1 MNPESIIFYNLFIYL
16 VGFVLLLSLN
26 NSVFKQVSGWI
37 SIVISVL
44 GIIFSSSLQV
54 PSTENFS
61 ISYNWLH
68 LGDTHINFK
77 ILIDNQTYF
86 MYILV
91 QIIAFFVKLFST
103 KYLEHDDGINR
114 YFAFLNLFVFSML
127 GLVLAG
133 NLLQLYLFWEL
144 VGFCSYLLI
153 GFWYTKKA
161 ANSAAIKAFLINRLG
176 DAFLMVGIFIL
187 FLIYGNLDFDAFT
200 PENLNK
206 SAFGFPF
213 LTIEGLQTLAVLMV
227 FGGVAAKSAQLPLQI
242 WLPDAME
249 GPTPASALIHA
260 ATMVVA
266 GVFLLGRISPIITP
280 DAGLVIALIGGLT
293 SVLAAI
299 SAVFQYDIKKVL
311 AYSTISQLGF
321 MVAGMG
327 MGAVGASFF
336 HLTTHAFF
344 KAGLFLCAGAII
356 NYMHHE
362 QDMRKMGNLLL
373 KIPVVFY
380 AYLICAAS
388 LIGLPFTSGFLS
400 KDSLLNAAVAFG
412 TKDGYT
418 NIKILVPFMMGITS
432 FLTSFYMVRQLV
444 MVFFQ
449 RQESP
454 VDKIIS
460 STKRTFDGAIKSF
473 QDILN
478 ADNESLGEEKVI
490 NFVRN
495 LGVFDVS
502 VLGLA
507 ICSTWF
513 LFSSNPFSYEE
524 VWFLEVFPKNETH
537 FPWIPLAVGFLFIVA
552 LLISYNATYEELRR
566 YYLGERK
573 SGWQRNIFRMAK
585 SHFYIDSF
593 YKKTFFLLIKSNQS
607 IDSQKYSNEIK
618 TSTITKSLEISNLF
632 QKIESNYVDNLIK
645 KISTLVISLSEYS
658 SKIDDKIVDGLVL
671 KISFGLKNLGN
682 NIRKSQSGQIQLYV
696 LGMAIIILFIVL
708 VKIIIF

>member
-26 NSVFKQVSGWI
+26 NSVFKQLSGWI

-513 LFSSNPFSYEE
+513 LFSSNPFSFEE
-524 VWFLEVFPKNETH
+524 VWFLEVFPKDETH

-607 IDSQKYSNEIK
+607 IDSQKYSKEIK
-618 TSTITKSLEISNLF
+618 TSTMTKSLEISNFF

-645 KISTLVISLSEYS
+645 KISALVISLSEYS

>member
-26 NSVFKQVSGWI
+26 NSVFKQLSGWI

-293 SVLAAI
+293 SVLSAI

-513 LFSSNPFSYEE
+513 LFSSNPFSFEE
-524 VWFLEVFPKNETH
+524 VWFLEVFPKDETH

-607 IDSQKYSNEIK
+607 IDSQKYSKEIK
-618 TSTITKSLEISNLF
+618 TSTMTKSLEISNFF

>member
-26 NSVFKQVSGWI
+26 NTVFKQLSGWI

-103 KYLEHDDGINR
+103 KYLDHDDGINR

-187 FLIYGNLDFDAFT
+187 FLIYRNLDFDAFT

-206 SAFGFPF
+206 TAFGFPF

-321 MVAGMG
+321 MVTGMG

-344 KAGLFLCAGAII
+344 KAGLFLCAGAVI

-418 NIKILVPFMMGITS
+418 NIKILVPIMMGITS

-502 VLGLA
+502 VIGLA

-513 LFSSNPFSYEE
+513 LFSSNPFSIEE
-524 VWFLEVFPKNETH
+524 AWFLEVFPKDETH

-573 SGWQRNIFRMAK
+573 RGWQRNIFRMAK
-585 SHFYIDSF
+585 SHFYLDSF
-593 YKKTFFLLIKSNQS
+593 YKKTFFFLIKSNQS
-607 IDSQKYSNEIK
+607 IDSEKHSNELK
-618 TSTITKSLEISNLF
+618 TSTITKSFEISNIF
-632 QKIESNYVDNLIK
+632 QKIESNYLDNLIK
-645 KISTLVISLSEYS
+645 KISSLVISLSEYS

>member
-26 NSVFKQVSGWI
+26 NSVFKQLSGWI

-513 LFSSNPFSYEE
+513 LFSSNPFSFEE
-524 VWFLEVFPKNETH
+524 VWFLEVFPKDETH

-618 TSTITKSLEISNLF
+618 TSTITKSLEISNFF
-632 QKIESNYVDNLIK
+632 QKIESNYVDKLIK

>member
-26 NSVFKQVSGWI
+26 NSVFKQLSGWI

-187 FLIYGNLDFDAFT
+187 FLIYENLDFDAFSA
-200 PENLNK
+200 ENLNK
-206 SAFGFPF
+206 SAFGFQF

-412 TKDGYT
+412 IKDGYT

-513 LFSSNPFSYEE
+513 LFSSNPFSFEE
-524 VWFLEVFPKNETH
+524 VWFLEVFPKDETH

-607 IDSQKYSNEIK
+607 IDSEKYSKEIK
-618 TSTITKSLEISNLF
+618 TSTITKSLEISNFF

-671 KISFGLKNLGN
+671 KISFSLKNLGN

>member
-1 MNPESIIFYNLFIYL
+1 
-16 VGFVLLLSLN
+16 
-26 NSVFKQVSGWI
+26 VFKQLSGWI

-103 KYLEHDDGINR
+103 KYLDHDDGINR

-187 FLIYGNLDFDAFT
+187 FLIYRNLDFDAFT

-206 SAFGFPF
+206 TAFGFPF

-321 MVAGMG
+321 MVTGMG

-344 KAGLFLCAGAII
+344 KAGLFLCAGAVI

-418 NIKILVPFMMGITS
+418 NIKILVPIMMGITS

-502 VLGLA
+502 VIGLA

-513 LFSSNPFSYEE
+513 LFSSNPFSIEE
-524 VWFLEVFPKNETH
+524 VWFLEVFPKDETH

-573 SGWQRNIFRMAK
+573 RGWQRNIFRMAK
-585 SHFYIDSF
+585 SHFYLDSF
-593 YKKTFFLLIKSNQS
+593 YKKTFFFLIKSNQS
-607 IDSQKYSNEIK
+607 IDSEKHSNELK
-618 TSTITKSLEISNLF
+618 TSTITKSFEISNIF
-632 QKIESNYVDNLIK
+632 QKIESNYLDNLIK
-645 KISTLVISLSEYS
+645 KISSLVISLSEYS

>member
-26 NSVFKQVSGWI
+26 NSVLKQLSGWI

-61 ISYNWLH
+61 VSYNWLH
-68 LGDTHINFK
+68 LGDTRINFK

-103 KYLEHDDGINR
+103 KYLEHDGGINR

-153 GFWYTKKA
+153 GFWYTKKS
-161 ANSAAIKAFLINRLG
+161 ANSAAIKAFLINRMG

-206 SAFGFPF
+206 TAFGFPF

-227 FGGVAAKSAQLPLQI
+227 FGGVAAKSAQIPLQV

-266 GVFLLGRISPIITP
+266 GVFLLGRISPIITA

-327 MGAVGASFF
+327 MGAVGAAFF

-344 KAGLFLCAGAII
+344 KAGLFLCAGAVI

-373 KIPVVFY
+373 KIPIVFY

-412 TKDGYT
+412 TKDGLA
-418 NIKILVPFMMGITS
+418 NIKILVPVMMGITS
-432 FLTSFYMVRQLV
+432 FLTSFYMIRQLV

-513 LFSSNPFSYEE
+513 LFSSNPFSFEE
-524 VWFLEVFPKNETH
+524 VWFMEVFPNDETH
-537 FPWIPLAVGFLFIVA
+537 FSWIPLAVGFMFIVA

-573 SGWQRNIFRMAK
+573 TGWQRKVFRMAK
-585 SHFYIDSF
+585 FHFYIDNF
-593 YKKTFFLLIKSNQS
+593 YKKTFFLLIKNNQS
-607 IDSQKYSNEIK
+607 VDIQTATHEINDS
-618 TSTITKSLEISNLF
+618 TVTKSLAISNFF

-645 KISTLVISLSEYS
+645 KISSLVLSLSEYS

-671 KISFGLKNLGN
+671 KISFGLKNLGDK
-682 NIRKSQSGQIQLYV
+682 IRKSQSGQIQLYV

>member
-16 VGFVLLLSLN
+16 FGFVLLLSLN
-26 NSVFKQVSGWI
+26 KSVFKQLSGWI

-44 GIIFSSSLQV
+44 GIIFSSSLQG
-54 PSTENFS
+54 PSTENFNL
-61 ISYNWLH
+61 SYNWLH
-68 LGDTHINFK
+68 LGETRINFT

-91 QIIAFFVKLFST
+91 QVIAFCVKLFST

-133 NLLQLYLFWEL
+133 NLLQMYLFWEL
-144 VGFCSYLLI
+144 IGFCSYLLI

-161 ANSAAIKAFLINRLG
+161 ANSAAIKAFLINRMG
-176 DAFLMVGIFIL
+176 DAFLMVGIFLL
-187 FLIYGNLDFDAFT
+187 FLIYGNLDFDALI
-200 PENLNK
+200 PQNINK
-206 SAFGFPF
+206 NAFGFPF
-213 LTIEGLQTLAVLMV
+213 LSSQGLQTLAVLMI
-227 FGGVAAKSAQLPLQI
+227 FGGVTAKSAQLPLQI

-266 GVFLLGRISPIITP
+266 GIFLLGRISPIITP
-280 DAGLVIALIGGLT
+280 DAGLVIALTGALT

-336 HLTTHAFF
+336 HLATHAFF
-344 KAGLFLCAGAII
+344 KAGLFLCAGAVI

-362 QDMRKMGNLLL
+362 QDMRKMGNLIL
-373 KIPVVFY
+373 KLPVVFY
-380 AYLICAAS
+380 AYVICAAS
-388 LIGLPFTSGFLS
+388 LMGLPFTSGFLS

-412 TKDGYT
+412 TKNGLKD
-418 NIKILVPFMMGITS
+418 IKLLVPVMLGITS
-432 FLTSFYMVRQLV
+432 FLTSFYMIRQLI

-460 STKRTFDGAIKSF
+460 STKRTFDGVIKSF
-473 QDILN
+473 QKILN
-478 ADNESLGEEKVI
+478 AENESLGEDRII

-495 LGVFDVS
+495 LGMFEVS
-502 VLGLA
+502 IIGLTV
-507 ICSTWF
+507 CSTWF
-513 LFSSNPFSYEE
+513 LFSSNPFSFEE
-524 VWFLEVFPKNETH
+524 VWFLEVFQSEETH
-537 FPWIPLAVGFLFIVA
+537 FSWIPLAVGMLFILA
-552 LLISYNATYEELRR
+552 LLISYNTTYEELRR
-566 YYLGERK
+566 YYLGEYK
-573 SGWQRNIFRMAK
+573 TGNQRRFYLLAK
-585 SHFYIDSF
+585 NHFYIDRI
-593 YKKTFFLLIKSNQS
+593 YKRLFFMFVKSGETTNMPMTAGLSDEGLKTRKFEIALYFQLIETN
-607 IDSQKYSNEIK
+607 IVDRL
-618 TSTITKSLEISNLF
+618 ITKISSLVL
-632 QKIESNYVDNLIK
+632 
-645 KISTLVISLSEYS
+645 SLSNYS
-658 SKIDDKIVDGLVL
+658 SKIDDKILDGSVL
-671 KISFGLKNLGN
+671 GISFGLKNLGDK
-682 NIRKSQSGQIQLYV
+682 IRKSQSGQIQLYI
-696 LGMAIIILFIVL
+696 LGMVVIILCIVFI
-708 VKIIIF
+708 KIIIF

>member
-1 MNPESIIFYNLFIYL
+1 MNPESIIFYNLFLYL

-26 NSVFKQVSGWI
+26 NSVFKQLSGWI

-44 GIIFSSSLQV
+44 GIIFSSNLQLS
-54 PSTENFS
+54 STENFTMAYHW
-61 ISYNWLH
+61 IV
-68 LGDTHINFK
+68 LGKTHINFD
-77 ILIDNQTYF
+77 ILINHQTYF
-86 MYILV
+86 MYLLV

-153 GFWYTKKA
+153 GFWYTKKSANTA
-161 ANSAAIKAFLINRLG
+161 AVKAFLLNRIG
-176 DAFLMVGIFIL
+176 DAFLMIGIFL
-187 FLIYGNLDFDAFT
+187 VYLIYGSLEFDALI
-200 PENLNK
+200 PENINQTA
-206 SAFGFPF
+206 SGFNF
-213 LTIEGLQTLAVLMV
+213 LSIGQLQTLAVLMI
-227 FGGVAAKSAQLPLQI
+227 FGGVTAKSAQLPLQV

-280 DAGLVIALIGGLT
+280 NAGLTIALVGALT

-299 SAVFQYDIKKVL
+299 SAIFQYDIKKVL
-311 AYSTISQLGF
+311 AFSTISQLGF
-321 MVAGMG
+321 MVTGIG
-327 MGAVGASFF
+327 IGAVGESFF
-336 HLTTHAFF
+336 HLSTHAFF
-344 KAGLFLCAGAII
+344 KAGLFLCSGAVI

-362 QDMRKMGNLLL
+362 QDMRKMGNLIQ

-400 KDSLLNAAVAFG
+400 KDSLLNAAVG
-412 TKDGYT
+412 YGMSDGYY
-418 NIKILVPFMMGITS
+418 NIKILIPILMGSTS

-460 STKRTFDGAIKSF
+460 STKKTFDGAIKSF

-478 ADNESLGEEKVI
+478 AENESLGEDRVI

-495 LGVFDVS
+495 LGFFDVS
-502 VLGLA
+502 ILAMA
-507 ICSTWF
+507 ICSFWF
-513 LFSSNPFSYEE
+513 FFSSSPFSFDE
-524 VWFLEVFPKNETH
+524 VWFLEVFQSSKSH
-537 FPWIPLAVGFLFIVA
+537 FGWIPLAVGFLFLLA

-566 YYLGERK
+566 FYLGENKERWERGLYK
-573 SGWQRNIFRMAK
+573 LAK
-585 SHFYIDSF
+585 EHFYIDKF
-593 YKKTFFLLIKSNQS
+593 YAWFFAKFIKSSPNLES
-607 IDSQKYSNEIK
+607 SLVSNTEALESR
-618 TSTITKSLEISNLF
+618 TGGFEISNFF
-632 QKIESNYVDNLIK
+632 QKFETNYLDNLIEK
-645 KISTLVISLSEYS
+645 LSSLVLSLSVYS
-658 SKIDDKIVDGLVL
+658 STIDDKVIDGSVL
-671 KISFGLKNLGN
+671 KISYGLKNLGDK
-682 NIRKSQSGQIQLYV
+682 IRKSQSGQIQLYI
-696 LGMAIIILFIVL
+696 LGMVIVL
-708 VKIIIF
+708 LGIVLIKIIIF

>member
-26 NSVFKQVSGWI
+26 NSVFKQLSGWI

-513 LFSSNPFSYEE
+513 LFSSNPFSFEE
-524 VWFLEVFPKNETH
+524 VWFLEVFPKDETH

-618 TSTITKSLEISNLF
+618 TSTITKSLEISNFF

>member
-26 NSVFKQVSGWI
+26 NSVFKQLSGWI

-68 LGDTHINFK
+68 LGETRIDFK

-91 QIIAFFVKLFST
+91 QIIGFSVKLFST
-103 KYLEHDDGINR
+103 KYLENDNGINR
-114 YFAFLNLFVFSML
+114 YFAFLNLFVFSIL

-133 NLLQLYLFWEL
+133 NLVQLYLFWEL

-161 ANSAAIKAFLINRLG
+161 ANSAAIKAFLINRMG
-176 DAFLMVGIFIL
+176 DAFLMVGIFLI
-187 FLIYGNLDFDAFT
+187 FLIYGNLDFDALI

-206 SAFGFPF
+206 NALGFPF
-213 LTIEGLQTLAVLMV
+213 LSAEGLKTLAVLMI
-227 FGGVAAKSAQLPLQI
+227 FGGVTAKSAQLPLQI

-266 GVFLLGRISPIITP
+266 GIFLLGRISPIITP
-280 DAGLVIALIGGLT
+280 DAGLVIALTGGLT

-299 SAVFQYDIKKVL
+299 SAVFQHDIKKVL

-327 MGAVGASFF
+327 IGAVGASFF

-344 KAGLFLCAGAII
+344 KAGLFLCAGVVI

-362 QDMRKMGNLLL
+362 QDMRKMGNLIL
-373 KIPVVFY
+373 KLPVVFY
-380 AYLICAAS
+380 AYAICAAS

-400 KDSLLNAAVAFG
+400 KDSLLSAAVAFG
-412 TKDGYT
+412 TKDGLS
-418 NIKILVPFMMGITS
+418 NIKLLVPVMMGITS
-432 FLTSFYMVRQLV
+432 FLTSYYMIRQLV

-454 VDKIIS
+454 VHKIIS

-473 QDILN
+473 QNILN
-478 ADNESLGEEKVI
+478 AENESLGEDKVI

-495 LGVFDVS
+495 LGVFEVS
-502 VLGLA
+502 IIGLA
-507 ICSTWF
+507 VCSTWF
-513 LFSSNPFSYEE
+513 LFSSNPFSFED
-524 VWFLEVFPKNETH
+524 VWFIEVFQSQDTH
-537 FPWIPLAVGFLFIVA
+537 FSWIPLATGGLFILA
-552 LLISYNATYEELRR
+552 LLISYNTTYEELRR
-566 YYLGERK
+566 YYLGEFK
-573 SGWQRNIFRMAK
+573 TGNQRRFYLFAK
-585 SHFYIDSF
+585 NHYYIDRF
-593 YKKTFFLLIKSNQS
+593 YKKLFYMFIKS
-607 IDSQKYSNEIK
+607 DE
-618 TSTITKSLEISNLF
+618 STIMPMNASLIDKGIKARKFEIAPYF
-632 QKIESNYVDNLIK
+632 QLIETNILDRLIT
-645 KISTLVISLSEYS
+645 KISSLVLSLSDYS
-658 SKIDDKIVDGLVL
+658 SKFDDKIVDGSVL
-671 KISFGLKNLGN
+671 KISFGLKNLGDK
-682 NIRKSQSGQIQLYV
+682 IRKSQSGQIQLYI
-696 LGMAIIILFIVL
+696 LGMVVIILCIVFI
-708 VKIIIF
+708 KIIIF

>member
-26 NSVFKQVSGWI
+26 NSVFKQLSGWI

-213 LTIEGLQTLAVLMV
+213 FTIEGLQTLAVLMV

-412 TKDGYT
+412 TKDGYK

-513 LFSSNPFSYEE
+513 LFSSNPFSFEE
-524 VWFLEVFPKNETH
+524 VWFLEVFPKDETH

-607 IDSQKYSNEIK
+607 IDSQKYSKEIK
-618 TSTITKSLEISNLF
+618 TSTIPKSLEISNF
-632 QKIESNYVDNLIK
+632 IQKIESNYVDNLIK

>member
-1 MNPESIIFYNLFIYL
+1 MNPESIIFFNLLLYL

-26 NSVFKQVSGWI
+26 NSVLKELSGWI

-44 GIIFSSSLQV
+44 GIIFSSSLQLS
-54 PSTENFS
+54 STENFS
-61 ISYNWLH
+61 LSYNWLH
-68 LGDTHINFK
+68 LGDTKINFK

-103 KYLEHDDGINR
+103 KYLEHDDGKNR

-153 GFWYTKKA
+153 GFWYTKKS
-161 ANSAAIKAFLINRLG
+161 ANSAAIKAFLINRVG

-187 FLIYGNLDFDAFT
+187 FLIYGNLNFDALS
-200 PENLNK
+200 PQNLNE
-206 SAFGFPF
+206 SAFGFSF
-213 LTIEGLQTLAVLMV
+213 LTIEGLQTLGVLMV
-227 FGGVAAKSAQLPLQI
+227 FGGVAAKSAQLPLQV

-280 DAGLVIALIGGLT
+280 DAGLVIALIGAFT

-299 SAVFQYDIKKVL
+299 SAIFQYDIKKVL

-344 KAGLFLCAGAII
+344 KAGLFLCAGAVI

-362 QDMRKMGNLLL
+362 QDMRKMGNLIL
-373 KIPVVFY
+373 KLPVIFY

-400 KDSLLNAAVAFG
+400 KDSLLNAAVAYG
-412 TKDGYT
+412 ISDGYYS
-418 NIKILVPFMMGITS
+418 IKMLVPILMGITS
-432 FLTSFYMVRQLV
+432 FLTSFYVIRQMV

-454 VDKIIS
+454 VEKIIS

-490 NFVRN
+490 NFIRN

-507 ICSTWF
+507 ICSAWF
-513 LFSSNPFSYEE
+513 LFSSNPFSFEE
-524 VWFLEVFPKNETH
+524 VWFLEVFQSDKTH
-537 FPWIPLAVGFLFIVA
+537 FSWIPLAVGFLFILA
-552 LLISYNATYEELRR
+552 LLISYNATYEEIRR

-573 SGWQRNIFRMAK
+573 EGWQRKFFKISKA
-585 SHFYIDSF
+585 HFYLDDF
-593 YKKTFFLLIKSNQS
+593 YKKTFFLFIKSNQS
-607 IDSQKYSNEIK
+607 TELKPLTSEIDTDRMTKRYQIANYIQK
-618 TSTITKSLEISNLF
+618 LET
-632 QKIESNYVDNLIK
+632 NYVDELIK
-645 KISTLVISLSEYS
+645 KITSLVLSLSEYS
-658 SKIDDKIVDGLVL
+658 SKIDDKVVDGTVL
-671 KISFGLKNLGN
+671 NISFGLKNLGDK
-682 NIRKSQSGQIQLYV
+682 IRKSQSGQIQLYV
-696 LGMAIIILFIVL
+696 LGMVLIILSIVL
-708 VKIIIF
+708 IKIIIF

>member
-26 NSVFKQVSGWI
+26 NSVFKQLSGWI

-513 LFSSNPFSYEE
+513 LFSSNPFSFEE
-524 VWFLEVFPKNETH
+524 VWFLEVFPKDETH

-618 TSTITKSLEISNLF
+618 TSTMTKSLEISNFF

>member
-26 NSVFKQVSGWI
+26 NTVFKQLSGWI

-103 KYLEHDDGINR
+103 KYLDHDDGINR

-187 FLIYGNLDFDAFT
+187 FLIYRNLDFDAFT

-206 SAFGFPF
+206 TAFGFPF

-266 GVFLLGRISPIITP
+266 GVFLLGRISPIIKP

-321 MVAGMG
+321 MVTGMG

-344 KAGLFLCAGAII
+344 KAGLFLCAGAVI

-418 NIKILVPFMMGITS
+418 NIKILVPIMMGITS

-502 VLGLA
+502 VIGLA

-513 LFSSNPFSYEE
+513 LFSSNPFSIEE
-524 VWFLEVFPKNETH
+524 VWFLEVFPKDETH

-573 SGWQRNIFRMAK
+573 RGWQRNIFRMAK
-585 SHFYIDSF
+585 SHFYLDSF
-593 YKKTFFLLIKSNQS
+593 YKKTFFFLIKSNQS
-607 IDSQKYSNEIK
+607 IDSEKHSNELK
-618 TSTITKSLEISNLF
+618 TSTITKSFEISNIF
-632 QKIESNYVDNLIK
+632 QKIESNYLDNLIK
-645 KISTLVISLSEYS
+645 KISSLVISLSEYS

>member
-26 NSVFKQVSGWI
+26 NSVLKQLSGWI

-68 LGDTHINFK
+68 VGDTHINFK

-103 KYLEHDDGINR
+103 KYLEHDGGINR

-153 GFWYTKKA
+153 GFWYTKKS
-161 ANSAAIKAFLINRLG
+161 ANSAAIKAFLINRMG

-187 FLIYGNLDFDAFT
+187 FLIFGNLDFDAFT
-200 PENLNK
+200 SENLNK
-206 SAFGFPF
+206 TAFGFPF

-513 LFSSNPFSYEE
+513 LFSSNPFSFEE
-524 VWFLEVFPKNETH
+524 VWFMEVFPNDETH
-537 FPWIPLAVGFLFIVA
+537 FSWIPLAVGFMFIVA

-573 SGWQRNIFRMAK
+573 TGWQRKIFRMAK
-585 SHFYIDSF
+585 FHFYIDHY
-593 YKKTFFLLIKSNQS
+593 YKKTFFLLIKNTPSVDLQTANS
-607 IDSQKYSNEIK
+607 ETKDSTVI
-618 TSTITKSLEISNLF
+618 KSLEISNFF

-645 KISTLVISLSEYS
+645 NISSLVLSLSEYS

-671 KISFGLKNLGN
+671 KISFGLKNLGDK
-682 NIRKSQSGQIQLYV
+682 IRKSQSGQIQLYV

>member
-26 NSVFKQVSGWI
+26 NSVLKQLSGWI

-68 LGDTHINFK
+68 LGDTRINFK

-133 NLLQLYLFWEL
+133 NVLQLYLFWEL

-161 ANSAAIKAFLINRLG
+161 ANSAAIKAFLINRMG
-176 DAFLMVGIFIL
+176 DAFLMVGVFLL
-187 FLIYGNLDFDAFT
+187 FLIYGNLDFDAFI
-200 PENLNK
+200 PENINK
-206 SAFGFPF
+206 AAFGFPF
-213 LTIEGLQTLAVLMV
+213 LTSEGLQTLAVLMV

-280 DAGLVIALIGGLT
+280 DAGLVIALVGGLT

-336 HLTTHAFF
+336 HL
-344 KAGLFLCAGAII
+344 
-356 NYMHHE
+356 
-362 QDMRKMGNLLL
+362 
-373 KIPVVFY
+373 
-380 AYLICAAS
+380 
-388 LIGLPFTSGFLS
+388 
-400 KDSLLNAAVAFG
+400 
-412 TKDGYT
+412 
-418 NIKILVPFMMGITS
+418 
-432 FLTSFYMVRQLV
+432 
-444 MVFFQ
+444 
-449 RQESP
+449 
-454 VDKIIS
+454 
-460 STKRTFDGAIKSF
+460 
-473 QDILN
+473 
-478 ADNESLGEEKVI
+478 
-490 NFVRN
+490 
-495 LGVFDVS
+495 
-502 VLGLA
+502 
-507 ICSTWF
+507 
-513 LFSSNPFSYEE
+513 
-524 VWFLEVFPKNETH
+524 
-537 FPWIPLAVGFLFIVA
+537 
-552 LLISYNATYEELRR
+552 
-566 YYLGERK
+566 
-573 SGWQRNIFRMAK
+573 
-585 SHFYIDSF
+585 
-593 YKKTFFLLIKSNQS
+593 
-607 IDSQKYSNEIK
+607 
-618 TSTITKSLEISNLF
+618 
-632 QKIESNYVDNLIK
+632 
-645 KISTLVISLSEYS
+645 
-658 SKIDDKIVDGLVL
+658 
-671 KISFGLKNLGN
+671 
-682 NIRKSQSGQIQLYV
+682 
-696 LGMAIIILFIVL
+696 
-708 VKIIIF
+708 